1 MLTISQYIMENSV
14 LPFSNYDFAQN
25 GYEPL
30 SSGDFQGMLTDWI
43 NFNHGELQVRPTVE
57 NAMETDVTT
66 IQKMVVNLYKV
77 KKYTYE
83 RLYNST
89 LLKYEP
95 IENYDRLETIT
106 DSTVKDTTGSTD
118 YGLQNTTSSITSDN
132 VDGAQKNDNTTTEKM
147 EYGETTTIIKDKLTK
162 SGKERSTDSG
172 KKVSERNVA
181 PYDSE
186 TYYNQEKTTDS
197 FDTYSHTNELL
208 DRIDE
213 TNSTVNVPTKTDN
226 KTTTVVENIG
236 EKTNTQT
243 STSQQ
248 QQQAHTDTV
257 TGKEEVTYKHE
268 NHTHG
273 NIGVTT
279 SQQMLESEREVALF
293 NFVGIVAHDI
303 IKLIAICIY

>member
-1 MLTISQYIMENSV
+1 MLTISQYIMENNV
-14 LPFSNYDFAQN
+14 LPFSNSDFAQN

-30 SSGDFQGMLTDWI
+30 SGGDFQTMLTEWI
-43 NFNHGELQVRPTVE
+43 KFNHGELQIRPTVE
-57 NAMETDVTT
+57 NAMEKDVTT

-106 DSTVKDTTGSTD
+106 DSTIKDTTGSTD
-118 YGLQNTTSSITSDN
+118 YGLQNTTSSIISDN

-147 EYGETTTIIKDKLTK
+147 EYGESTTVIKDKLTK
-162 SGKERSTDSG
+162 SGKERSTDNG

-197 FDTYSHTNELL
+197 FDSYSHTNELL

-243 STSQQ
+243 ATTQQ
-248 QQQAHTDTV
+248 QHQAHTDTV
-257 TGKEEVTYKHE
+257 TGKEETTYKHE
-268 NHTHG
+268 NRTHG

-293 NFVGIVAHDI
+293 NFIGIIAHDI

>member
-1 MLTISQYIMENSV
+1 MLTISQYIMENSA
-14 LPFSNYDFAQN
+14 LPFSNSDFAQN

-30 SSGDFQGMLTDWI
+30 SSGDFQGILTNWI

-66 IQKMVVNLYKV
+66 IQKMIVNLYKV

-95 IENYDRLETIT
+95 IENYDRIETTT
-106 DSTVKDTTGSTD
+106 DSTTKDTTGSTD
-118 YGLQNTTSSITSDN
+118 YGAQGTTTSMMSDS
-132 VDGAQKNDNTTTEKM
+132 VDGAQKNDNTNTEKM

-162 SGKERSTDSG
+162 SGKERSVDNG
-172 KKVSERNVA
+172 KKVSEHEVA

-197 FDTYSHTNELL
+197 FDNYSHTNEML

-248 QQQAHTDTV
+248 QQQAHTDKV
-257 TGKEEVTYKHE
+257 TGKEETTYKHE
-268 NHTHG
+268 NRIHG

-279 SQQMLESEREVALF
+279 SQQMLESERDVALF

>member
-1 MLTISQYIMENSV
+1 MLTISQYIMENSA
-14 LPFSNYDFAQN
+14 LPFSNSDFAQN

-57 NAMETDVTT
+57 NSMETDVTT
-66 IQKMVVNLYKV
+66 IQKLVVNLYKA

-106 DSTVKDTTGSTD
+106 DTTTKDTTGSTD
-118 YGLQNTTSSITSDN
+118 YGLQNTTSSMTSDS
-132 VDGAQKNDNTTTEKM
+132 VDGAQKNDNTNTEKM
-147 EYGETTTIIKDKLTK
+147 EYGETTTVIKDKLTK
-162 SGKERSTDSG
+162 SGKERSTDNG
-172 KKVSERNVA
+172 KKVSERVVA

-197 FDTYSHTNELL
+197 FDNYSHVNELL
-208 DRIDE
+208 DRIDQ
-213 TNSTVNVPTKTDN
+213 TDSTVNTPTKTDN

-243 STSQQ
+243 TTSQQ

-257 TGKEEVTYKHE
+257 TGKEKVTYKHE
-268 NHTHG
+268 NRTHG

-303 IKLIAICIY
+303 VKLIAICLY

>member
-1 MLTISQYIMENSV
+1 MLTISQYIIENNV
-14 LPFSNYDFAQN
+14 LPFSNSDFAQN

-30 SSGDFQGMLTDWI
+30 SGGDFQGMLTDWI

-106 DSTVKDTTGSTD
+106 DSTIKDTTGSTD
-118 YGLQNTTSSITSDN
+118 YGLQNITSSITSDN

-147 EYGETTTIIKDKLTK
+147 EYGETTTVIKDKLTK
-162 SGKERSTDSG
+162 SGKEKSTDNG
-172 KKVSERNVA
+172 KRVSERNVA

-197 FDTYSHTNELL
+197 FDNYSHTNELL

-243 STSQQ
+243 ATSQQ

-257 TGKEEVTYKHE
+257 TGKEEITYKHE
-268 NHTHG
+268 NRTHG

-303 IKLIAICIY
+303 VKLIAICLY

>member
-14 LPFSNYDFAQN
+14 LPFSNSDFAQN

-30 SSGDFQGMLTDWI
+30 SSGDFQTMLTEWI

-57 NAMETDVTT
+57 NATEKDVTT

-106 DSTVKDTTGSTD
+106 DSTIKDTTGSTD

-147 EYGETTTIIKDKLTK
+147 EYGETTTVIKDKLTK

-197 FDTYSHTNELL
+197 FDNYSHTNELL

-213 TNSTVNVPTKTDN
+213 TNSTVNVPAKTDN

-257 TGKEEVTYKHE
+257 TGKEEITYKHE
-268 NHTHG
+268 NRTRG

>member
-1 MLTISQYIMENSV
+1 MLTISQYIMENNV
-14 LPFSNYDFAQN
+14 LPFSDSDFAQN

-30 SSGDFQGMLTDWI
+30 SSGDFQTMLTERI

-57 NAMETDVTT
+57 NAMEKDVTT
-66 IQKMVVNLYKV
+66 IQKMVVNLYKA

-95 IENYDRLETIT
+95 IENYDRLEIIT
-106 DSTVKDTTGSTD
+106 DSTIKDTTGSTD

-147 EYGETTTIIKDKLTK
+147 EYGESTTVIKDKLTK
-162 SGKERSTDSG
+162 SGKERSTDNG
-172 KKVSERNVA
+172 KKTSERNVA

-197 FDTYSHTNELL
+197 FDSYSHTNELL

-257 TGKEEVTYKHE
+257 TGKEEITYKHE
-268 NHTHG
+268 NRTHG

-293 NFVGIVAHDI
+293 NFLGIVAHDI

>member
-1 MLTISQYIMENSV
+1 MLTISQYIMENNV
-14 LPFSNYDFAQN
+14 LPFSNSDFAQN

-30 SSGDFQGMLTDWI
+30 SGGDFQTMLTEWI
-43 NFNHGELQVRPTVE
+43 KFNHGELQIRPTVE
-57 NAMETDVTT
+57 NAMEKDVTT

-106 DSTVKDTTGSTD
+106 DSTIKDTTGSTD

-132 VDGAQKNDNTTTEKM
+132 VDGAQKNDNTTTEKK
-147 EYGETTTIIKDKLTK
+147 EYGETTTVIKDKLTK

-197 FDTYSHTNELL
+197 FDNYSHTNELL

-213 TNSTVNVPTKTDN
+213 TNSTVNVPAKTDN
-226 KTTTVVENIG
+226 KTTTVIENIG

>member
-1 MLTISQYIMENSV
+1 MENNV
-14 LPFSNYDFAQN
+14 LPFSNSDFAQN

-30 SSGDFQGMLTDWI
+30 NSGDFQGMLTEWI
-43 NFNHGELQVRPTVE
+43 NFNYGELQVRPTVE
-57 NAMETDVTT
+57 NAMETDITT

-106 DSTVKDTTGSTD
+106 DTTTKDTTGSTD

-147 EYGETTTIIKDKLTK
+147 EYGETTTVIKDKLTK

-172 KKVSERNVA
+172 KKVSERNAA

-197 FDTYSHTNELL
+197 FDSYSHTNELL

-213 TNSTVNVPTKTDN
+213 TNSTVNVPAKTDN

-243 STSQQ
+243 ATSQQ

-268 NHTHG
+268 NRTHG

>member
-14 LPFSNYDFAQN
+14 LPFSNSDFAQN

-57 NAMETDVTT
+57 SAMETDVTT
-66 IQKMVVNLYKV
+66 IQKMVVNLYKT

-83 RLYNST
+83 HLYNST

-106 DSTVKDTTGSTD
+106 DSTIKDTTGSTD

-132 VDGAQKNDNTTTEKM
+132 VDSAQKNDNTTTEKM
-147 EYGETTTIIKDKLTK
+147 EYGETTTVIKDKLTK
-162 SGKERSTDSG
+162 SGKERSTDNG

-197 FDTYSHTNELL
+197 FDNYSHTNELL

-226 KTTTVVENIG
+226 KTTTVIENIG

-293 NFVGIVAHDI
+293 NFVEIVAHDI

>member
-1 MLTISQYIMENSV
+1 MLTISQYIMENNV
-14 LPFSNYDFAQN
+14 LPFSNSDFAQN

-30 SSGDFQGMLTDWI
+30 NSGDFQGMLTEWI

-57 NAMETDVTT
+57 KAMETDVTT
-66 IQKMVVNLYKV
+66 IQKMVVNLYKT

-83 RLYNST
+83 HLYNST

-106 DSTVKDTTGSTD
+106 DSTIKDTTGSTD

-147 EYGETTTIIKDKLTK
+147 EYGETTTVIKDKLTK
-162 SGKERSTDSG
+162 SGKERSTDNG

-197 FDTYSHTNELL
+197 FDSYSHTNELL

-213 TNSTVNVPTKTDN
+213 TNSTVNVPAKTDN

-243 STSQQ
+243 ATSQQ

-257 TGKEEVTYKHE
+257 TGKEETTYKHE
-268 NHTHG
+268 NRTHG

-293 NFVGIVAHDI
+293 NFIGIIAHDI

>member
-1 MLTISQYIMENSV
+1 MLTISQYIMENNV
-14 LPFSNYDFAQN
+14 LPFSNSDFAQN

-30 SSGDFQGMLTDWI
+30 NGGDFQGMLAEWI
-43 NFNHGELQVRPTVE
+43 NFNHGCLQIRPTVE
-57 NAMETDVTT
+57 VGLETDADA
-66 IQKMVVNLYKV
+66 IKKMVVNLYNA

-95 IENYDRLETIT
+95 IENYDRTETIT
-106 DSTVKDTTGSTD
+106 ETTTRDTTGSTD
-118 YGLQNTTSSITSDN
+118 YGVQATESTATTTGA
-132 VDGAQKNDNTTTEKM
+132 DGAQENSNTTTESM
-147 EYGETTTIIKDKLTK
+147 EYGETTTIIKDKLAK
-162 SGKERSTDSG
+162 SGSERSTDSG
-172 KKVSERNVA
+172 KKMSERTVA

-197 FDTYSHTNELL
+197 FDKLSHVNEFL
-208 DRIDE
+208 DRVDQ
-213 TNSTVNVPTKTDN
+213 TDSTVNVPTKTDN
-226 KTTTVVENIG
+226 KTTTVIENIG

-243 STSQQ
+243 NTMQQ
-248 QQQAHTDTV
+248 QQHAHTDT
-257 TGKEEVTYKHE
+257 TSGNEEVTHKHE
-268 NHTHG
+268 NRAHG

-293 NFVGIVAHDI
+293 NFIGIVAHDI

>member
-14 LPFSNYDFAQN
+14 LPFSNSDFAQN

-30 SSGDFQGMLTDWI
+30 SGGDFQGMLTDWI
-43 NFNHGELQVRPTVE
+43 KINHGELQVRPTVE

-66 IQKMVVNLYKV
+66 IQKMVVNLYKT

-95 IENYDRLETIT
+95 IENYDRIETIT
-106 DSTVKDTTGSTD
+106 DNTTKDTTGSTD

-147 EYGETTTIIKDKLTK
+147 EYGEATTVIKDKLTK
-162 SGKERSTDSG
+162 SGKERSTDNG
-172 KKVSERNVA
+172 KKTSERNVA

-197 FDTYSHTNELL
+197 FDNYSHVNELL

-236 EKTNTQT
+236 EKTNTKT
-243 STSQQ
+243 ATSQQ

-268 NHTHG
+268 NRTHG

-293 NFVGIVAHDI
+293 NFVGIIAHDI

>member
-1 MLTISQYIMENSV
+1 MLTISQYITENSV
-14 LPFSNYDFAQN
+14 LPFSNSDFAQN

-30 SSGDFQGMLTDWI
+30 SSGDFQGMLTEWI

-57 NAMETDVTT
+57 NSLETDVTT

-106 DSTVKDTTGSTD
+106 DSTIKDTTGSTD

-147 EYGETTTIIKDKLTK
+147 EYGETTTVIKDKLTK
-162 SGKERSTDSG
+162 SGKERSTDNG

-197 FDTYSHTNELL
+197 FDSYSHTNELL

-236 EKTNTQT
+236 KKTNTQT
-243 STSQQ
+243 STTQQ

-257 TGKEEVTYKHE
+257 TGKEEITYKHE
-268 NHTHG
+268 NRTHG

>member
-1 MLTISQYIMENSV
+1 M
-14 LPFSNYDFAQN
+14 
-25 GYEPL
+25 
-30 SSGDFQGMLTDWI
+30 
-43 NFNHGELQVRPTVE
+43 
-57 NAMETDVTT
+57 
-66 IQKMVVNLYKV
+66 
-77 KKYTYE
+77 
-83 RLYNST
+83 YNST

-106 DSTVKDTTGSTD
+106 DSTIKDTTGSTD

-147 EYGETTTIIKDKLTK
+147 EYGETTTVIKDKLTK
-162 SGKERSTDSG
+162 SGKERSTDNG

-197 FDTYSHTNELL
+197 FDNYSHTNELL

-268 NHTHG
+268 NRTHG

>member
-1 MLTISQYIMENSV
+1 MENNV
-14 LPFSNYDFAQN
+14 LPFSNSDFAQN

-30 SSGDFQGMLTDWI
+30 SGGDFQTMLTEWI
-43 NFNHGELQVRPTVE
+43 KYNHGELQIRPTVE
-57 NAMETDVTT
+57 NAMEKDVTT

-106 DSTVKDTTGSTD
+106 DSTIKDTTGSTD

-147 EYGETTTIIKDKLTK
+147 EYGETTTVIKDKLTK

-197 FDTYSHTNELL
+197 FDNYSHTNELL

-226 KTTTVVENIG
+226 KTTTVIENIG

-257 TGKEEVTYKHE
+257 TGKEVVTYKHE

>member
-1 MLTISQYIMENSV
+1 
-14 LPFSNYDFAQN
+14 
-25 GYEPL
+25 
-30 SSGDFQGMLTDWI
+30 
-43 NFNHGELQVRPTVE
+43 
-57 NAMETDVTT
+57 
-66 IQKMVVNLYKV
+66 MVVNLYKV

-95 IENYDRLETIT
+95 IENYDRHETIT
-106 DSTVKDTTGSTD
+106 DSTIKDTTGSTD

-147 EYGETTTIIKDKLTK
+147 EYGETTTVIKDKLTK
-162 SGKERSTDSG
+162 SGKERSTDNG

-197 FDTYSHTNELL
+197 FDSYSHTNELL

-257 TGKEEVTYKHE
+257 TGKEEITYKHE
-268 NHTHG
+268 NRTHG

-293 NFVGIVAHDI
+293 NFVGIIAHDI

>member
-1 MLTISQYIMENSV
+1 MLTISQYIMENNV
-14 LPFSNYDFAQN
+14 LPFSNFDFAQN

-30 SSGDFQGMLTDWI
+30 SSGDFQTMLTEWI

-95 IENYDRLETIT
+95 IENYDRIESIT
-106 DSTVKDTTGSTD
+106 DSTIKDTTGSTD

-147 EYGETTTIIKDKLTK
+147 EYGETTTVIKDKLTK
-162 SGKERSTDSG
+162 SGKERSTDNG

-197 FDTYSHTNELL
+197 FDSYSHTNELL

-257 TGKEEVTYKHE
+257 TGNEKITYKHE
-268 NHTHG
+268 NRTHG

-293 NFVGIVAHDI
+293 NFVSIIAHDI

>member
-1 MLTISQYIMENSV
+1 
-14 LPFSNYDFAQN
+14 
-25 GYEPL
+25 
-30 SSGDFQGMLTDWI
+30 
-43 NFNHGELQVRPTVE
+43 
-57 NAMETDVTT
+57 
-66 IQKMVVNLYKV
+66 MVVNLYKV

-106 DSTVKDTTGSTD
+106 DSTIKDTTGSTD
-118 YGLQNTTSSITSDN
+118 YGLQNTTSSITSSSA
-132 VDGAQKNDNTTTEKM
+132 DGAQKNDNTTAEKM
-147 EYGETTTIIKDKLTK
+147 EYGETTTVIKDKLTK

-172 KKVSERNVA
+172 KKISERNVA

-197 FDTYSHTNELL
+197 FDSYSHVNELL
-208 DRIDE
+208 DRVDE

-243 STSQQ
+243 ATSQQ

-257 TGKEEVTYKHE
+257 TGKEEITYKHE
-268 NHTHG
+268 NRTHG

>member
-14 LPFSNYDFAQN
+14 LPFSNSDFAQN

-30 SSGDFQGMLTDWI
+30 SSGDFQGMLADWI

-57 NAMETDVTT
+57 SAMETDVTT
-66 IQKMVVNLYKV
+66 IQKMVVNLYKT

-83 RLYNST
+83 HLYNST

-106 DSTVKDTTGSTD
+106 DSTIKDTTGSTD

-132 VDGAQKNDNTTTEKM
+132 VDSAQKNDNTTTEKM
-147 EYGETTTIIKDKLTK
+147 EYGETTTVIKDKLTK
-162 SGKERSTDSG
+162 SGKERSTDNG

-197 FDTYSHTNELL
+197 FDSYSHTNELL

-213 TNSTVNVPTKTDN
+213 TNSTVNVPAKTDN

-257 TGKEEVTYKHE
+257 TGKEETTYKHE
-268 NHTHG
+268 NRTRG

-293 NFVGIVAHDI
+293 NFVDIIAHDI

>member
-14 LPFSNYDFAQN
+14 LPFSNSDFAQN

-132 VDGAQKNDNTTTEKM
+132 VDGAQKNDNTTIEKM

-197 FDTYSHTNELL
+197 FDNYSHTNELL

>member
-1 MLTISQYIMENSV
+1 MLTISQYITENSV
-14 LPFSNYDFAQN
+14 LPFSNSDFAQN

-30 SSGDFQGMLTDWI
+30 SSGDFQTMLTEWI

-118 YGLQNTTSSITSDN
+118 YGLQNTTSSVTSDS
-132 VDGAQKNDNTTTEKM
+132 VDGAHKNDNTTTEKM
-147 EYGETTTIIKDKLTK
+147 EYGETTTVIKDKLTK
-162 SGKERSTDSG
+162 TGKERSTDSG

-197 FDTYSHTNELL
+197 FDNYSHTNELL

-243 STSQQ
+243 ATTQQ
-248 QQQAHTDTV
+248 QHQAHTDTV

-268 NHTHG
+268 NRTHG

-293 NFVGIVAHDI
+293 NFIGIIAHDI

>member
-14 LPFSNYDFAQN
+14 LPFSNSDFAQN

-30 SSGDFQGMLTDWI
+30 SSGDFQTMLTEWI

-95 IENYDRLETIT
+95 IENYDRLETVT
-106 DSTVKDTTGSTD
+106 DSTIKDTTGSTD

-147 EYGETTTIIKDKLTK
+147 EYGETTTVIKDKLTK

-197 FDTYSHTNELL
+197 FDDYSHINEML

-248 QQQAHTDTV
+248 QQQAHTDIV

-303 IKLIAICIY
+303 IKLIAICLY

>member
-14 LPFSNYDFAQN
+14 LPFSDSDFAQN
-25 GYEPL
+25 GYVPL

-43 NFNHGELQVRPTVE
+43 KINHGELQVRPTVE

-95 IENYDRLETIT
+95 IENYDRIESIT
-106 DSTVKDTTGSTD
+106 DSTIKDTTGSTD

-147 EYGETTTIIKDKLTK
+147 EYGETTTVIKDKLTK
-162 SGKERSTDSG
+162 SGKERSTDNG

-197 FDTYSHTNELL
+197 FDSYSHTNELL

-257 TGKEEVTYKHE
+257 TGKEEITYKHE
-268 NHTHG
+268 NRTHG

-293 NFVGIVAHDI
+293 NFVGIIAHDI

>member
-14 LPFSNYDFAQN
+14 LPFSNSDFAQN

-57 NAMETDVTT
+57 SAMETDVTT
-66 IQKMVVNLYKV
+66 IQKMVVNLYKT

-83 RLYNST
+83 HLYNST

-95 IENYDRLETIT
+95 IKNYDRLETIT
-106 DSTVKDTTGSTD
+106 DSTIKDTTGSTD

-132 VDGAQKNDNTTTEKM
+132 VDSAQKNDNTTTEKM
-147 EYGETTTIIKDKLTK
+147 EYGETTTVIKDKLTK
-162 SGKERSTDSG
+162 SGKERSTDNG

-197 FDTYSHTNELL
+197 FDNYSHTNELL

-226 KTTTVVENIG
+226 KTTTVIENIG

>member
-1 MLTISQYIMENSV
+1 MLTISQYIMENNV
-14 LPFSNYDFAQN
+14 LPFSNSDFAQN

-30 SSGDFQGMLTDWI
+30 SGGDFQTMLTEWI
-43 NFNHGELQVRPTVE
+43 KFNHGELQIRPTVE
-57 NAMETDVTT
+57 NAMEKDVTT

-95 IENYDRLETIT
+95 IENYDRIETTT
-106 DSTVKDTTGSTD
+106 DSTTKDTTGSTD
-118 YGLQNTTSSITSDN
+118 YGLQNTTSSVTSDS
-132 VDGAQKNDNTTTEKM
+132 VDGAQKNDNTTTEKT
-147 EYGETTTIIKDKLTK
+147 EYGETTTVIKDKLTK

-197 FDTYSHTNELL
+197 FDSYSHTNELL

-248 QQQAHTDTV
+248 LQQAHTDMV

-279 SQQMLESEREVALF
+279 TQQMLESEREVVLF
-293 NFVGIVAHDI
+293 NFVGIIAHDI

>member
-1 MLTISQYIMENSV
+1 MLTISQYIMENNV
-14 LPFSNYDFAQN
+14 LPFSNSDFAQN

-30 SSGDFQGMLTDWI
+30 SSGDFQTMLTEWI

-66 IQKMVVNLYKV
+66 IQKKVVNLYKV
-77 KKYTYE
+77 KKYTYG

-95 IENYDRLETIT
+95 IENYDRIESIT
-106 DSTVKDTTGSTD
+106 DSTIKDTTGSTD

-147 EYGETTTIIKDKLTK
+147 EYGETTTVIKDKLTK
-162 SGKERSTDSG
+162 SGKERSTDNG

-197 FDTYSHTNELL
+197 FDSYSHTNELL

-257 TGKEEVTYKHE
+257 TGKEEITYKHE
-268 NHTHG
+268 NRTHG

-293 NFVGIVAHDI
+293 NFVSIIAHDI
-303 IKLIAICIY
+303 VKLIAICIY

>member
-1 MLTISQYIMENSV
+1 M
-14 LPFSNYDFAQN
+14 
-25 GYEPL
+25 
-30 SSGDFQGMLTDWI
+30 
-43 NFNHGELQVRPTVE
+43 RPTVE

-106 DSTVKDTTGSTD
+106 DSTVKDTLGSTD
-118 YGLQNTTSSITSDN
+118 YGLQNTTSSMTSDS
-132 VDGAQKNDNTTTEKM
+132 VDGAQKNDNTNTEKM
-147 EYGETTTIIKDKLTK
+147 EYGETTTTIKDKLTK

-197 FDTYSHTNELL
+197 FDNYSHTNELL

-213 TNSTVNVPTKTDN
+213 TNSTVNVPAKTDN

>member
-14 LPFSNYDFAQN
+14 LPFSNSDFAQN

-106 DSTVKDTTGSTD
+106 DSTVKDTIGSTD
-118 YGLQNTTSSITSDN
+118 YGLQNTTSSMTSDS
-132 VDGAQKNDNTTTEKM
+132 VDGAQKNDNTNTEKM

-197 FDTYSHTNELL
+197 FDNYSHTNELL

-226 KTTTVVENIG
+226 KTTTVIENIG

>member
-1 MLTISQYIMENSV
+1 MLTISQYIMENNV
-14 LPFSNYDFAQN
+14 LPFSNSDFAQN

-30 SSGDFQGMLTDWI
+30 SGGDFQTMLTECI
-43 NFNHGELQVRPTVE
+43 KFNHGELQIRPTVE
-57 NAMETDVTT
+57 NAMEKDVTT

-95 IENYDRLETIT
+95 IENYDRIESIT
-106 DSTVKDTTGSTD
+106 DSTIKDTTGSTD

-147 EYGETTTIIKDKLTK
+147 EYGETTTVIKDKLTK
-162 SGKERSTDSG
+162 SGKERSTDNG

-197 FDTYSHTNELL
+197 FDSYSHTNELL

-257 TGKEEVTYKHE
+257 TGKEEITYKHE
-268 NHTHG
+268 NRTHG

-293 NFVGIVAHDI
+293 NFVSIIAHDI

>member
-1 MLTISQYIMENSV
+1 MLTISQYIMENNV
-14 LPFSNYDFAQN
+14 LPFSNSDFAQN

-30 SSGDFQGMLTDWI
+30 SGGDFQTMLTEWI
-43 NFNHGELQVRPTVE
+43 KFNHGELQIRPTVE
-57 NAMETDVTT
+57 NAMEKDVTT

-106 DSTVKDTTGSTD
+106 DSTIKDITGSTD

-197 FDTYSHTNELL
+197 FDNYSHTNELL

-213 TNSTVNVPTKTDN
+213 TNSTVNVPAKTDN
-226 KTTTVVENIG
+226 KTTTVIENIG

>member
-14 LPFSNYDFAQN
+14 LPFSNSDFAQN

-57 NAMETDVTT
+57 SAMETDVTT
-66 IQKMVVNLYKV
+66 IQKMVVNLYKT

-83 RLYNST
+83 HLYNST

-106 DSTVKDTTGSTD
+106 DSTIKDTTGSTD

-132 VDGAQKNDNTTTEKM
+132 VDSAQKNDNTTTEKM
-147 EYGETTTIIKDKLTK
+147 EYGETTTVIKDKLTK
-162 SGKERSTDSG
+162 SGKERSTDNG

-197 FDTYSHTNELL
+197 FDNYSHTNELL

-226 KTTTVVENIG
+226 KTTTVIENIG

-293 NFVGIVAHDI
+293 NFVGIVARDI

>member
-14 LPFSNYDFAQN
+14 LPFSNSDFAQN

-30 SSGDFQGMLTDWI
+30 NNGDFQTILTNWI

-66 IQKMVVNLYKV
+66 IQKMVVNLYKA
-77 KKYTYE
+77 KKYSYE

-95 IENYDRLETIT
+95 IENYDKIETIT

-118 YGLQNTTSSITSDN
+118 YGLQGTTSSTTSNN
-132 VDGAQKNDNTTTEKM
+132 VDGAQRNDNINTEKM
-147 EYGETTTIIKDKLTK
+147 EYGETTTVIKDKLTK

-197 FDTYSHTNELL
+197 FDNYSHVNELL
-208 DRIDE
+208 DRIDQ
-213 TNSTVNVPTKTDN
+213 TDSTVNTPTKTDN

-243 STSQQ
+243 STTQQ

-268 NHTHG
+268 NRTHG

-293 NFVGIVAHDI
+293 NFIGIVAHDI
-303 IKLIAICIY
+303 VKLIAICLY

>member
-1 MLTISQYIMENSV
+1 MLTISQYIMENNV
-14 LPFSNYDFAQN
+14 LPFSNSDFAQN

-30 SSGDFQGMLTDWI
+30 SSGDFQTMLTEWI

-95 IENYDRLETIT
+95 IENYNRIESIT
-106 DSTVKDTTGSTD
+106 DSTIKDTTGSTD

-147 EYGETTTIIKDKLTK
+147 EYGETTTVIKDKLTK
-162 SGKERSTDSG
+162 SGKERSTDNG

-197 FDTYSHTNELL
+197 FDSYSHTNELL

-257 TGKEEVTYKHE
+257 TGKEEITYKHE
-268 NHTHG
+268 NRTHG
-273 NIGVTT
+273 SIGVTT
-279 SQQMLESEREVALF
+279 SQRMLESEREVALF
-293 NFVGIVAHDI
+293 NFVSIIAHDI